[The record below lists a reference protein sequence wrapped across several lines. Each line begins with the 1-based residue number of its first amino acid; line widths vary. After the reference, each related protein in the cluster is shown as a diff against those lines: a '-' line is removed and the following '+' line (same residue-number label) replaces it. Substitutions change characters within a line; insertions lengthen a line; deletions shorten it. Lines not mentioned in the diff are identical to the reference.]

1 MCWPFPH
8 QDGSGSG
15 DDPMLAN
22 PAPANLPLAADLT
35 EEQVEQLAVLVQ
47 ARLDELDG
55 ELFDAPNCEG
65 LRFEARHCELAQRVA
80 CNAAN
85 AVRQAR
91 DREEEA
97 IATAAA
103 ARAAAE
109 GAEVAQGPQ
118 ERSATRG
125 LTNHRA
131 TRGLVGNSLRPYGH
145 VWPRVHRTC
154 GSVMSR
160 AQPHP
165 PSSWHLAQTCTAR
178 SKRANLCL
186 TVTASN
192 SGPH

>member
-1 MCWPFPH
+1 VCSVATRGHFSACASLPTRGQCAANVWPFPH

-85 AVRQAR
+85 AVREAR
-91 DREEEA
+91 AREEEA

-125 LTNHRA
+125 
-131 TRGLVGNSLRPYGH
+131 
-145 VWPRVHRTC
+145 
-154 GSVMSR
+154 
-160 AQPHP
+160 
-165 PSSWHLAQTCTAR
+165 
-178 SKRANLCL
+178 
-186 TVTASN
+186 
-192 SGPH
+192 